1 MCGHPSSSAS
11 LGPQCSSV
19 GATALQGAEQE
30 PGGLGPNLGLA
41 MWDRLGVGRH
51 MTLSAPQVS
60 GRWLCVREVP
70 RTRPPSG
77 HVGPQVYLS
86 CSLLSGKQGH
96 TSHTGTG
103 EGVPSSHT
111 RGVSRVWASTSAVGF
126 EPVSPALSASLYL
139 KWG

>member
-1 MCGHPSSSAS
+1 MLHG
-11 LGPQCSSV
+11 V
-19 GATALQGAEQE
+19 EQE

-41 MWDRLGVGRH
+41 TWGQLGIRRH
-51 MTLSAPQVS
+51 MTLSVPQVS
-60 GRWLCVREVP
+60 GRWLCAREAP

-96 TSHTGTG
+96 TSRTGTE
-103 EGVPSSHT
+103 EGAPSSHT
-111 RGVSRVWASTSAVGF
+111 RGVSCVWASASGVGF